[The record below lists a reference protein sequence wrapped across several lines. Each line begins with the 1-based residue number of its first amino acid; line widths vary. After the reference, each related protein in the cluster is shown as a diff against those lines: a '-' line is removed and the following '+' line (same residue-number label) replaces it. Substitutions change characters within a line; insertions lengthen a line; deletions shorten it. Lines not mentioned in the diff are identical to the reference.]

1 LPSRFGATVSAAAIF
16 VLCYQA
22 WVTSGLGG
30 PGVTQLVTHVSV
42 AAASL
47 ATALACGLAASRS
60 TAGARRG
67 WAMLSAAGACW
78 FLASGASWSH
88 QKGTGQ
94 SLPLPSAAD
103 LGSVPGLLWVL
114 GIVLPLLALQAFVAP
129 ALRDPARTRTILDGL
144 LIAAALLFSGW
155 ALVLGA
161 LHSSGRTSEL
171 VFPLVDIVLASLV
184 LATVMRV
191 RRGSRLPWTLLLTGL
206 ALLGAG
212 HVAFTYLSAGQGNF
226 DALATSSWIA
236 GAVTLALAALAPN
249 TDLMEISGDAQP
261 TGLLPALV
269 PYVPLGLA
277 AIVALVDQVD
287 LGADAFLLVDGV
299 AILVLLLARQ
309 ILAHLENEA
318 LTAQLDD
325 MVTERTQQLATQE
338 RHFRSLVRNA
348 SDVLTVVDAD
358 NVIRFQSASVER
370 VLGFAPGELVGRRI
384 EDLLHPAERVD
395 TLARLRSSPPSPAL
409 PAVIE
414 GRLRHRDGRWCL
426 AETTVSNLL
435 GDDSV
440 RGILLTSR
448 DVADRRRL
456 EHELRH
462 QALHDPLTGLANR
475 TLLRDRLEHA
485 VARCKRGPESLALV
499 TVDLDDFKMVNDTL
513 GHPAGDR
520 VLVEV
525 ARRLLQS
532 VRAGDTVARM
542 GGDEFAILLEHADAA
557 TLDLVARRVQSWPR
571 SPIQF
576 DGSAV
581 PIQGSM
587 GVATTS
593 GSSFDTEE
601 LLRNAD
607 LAMYAAKSKGKGG
620 YEVFRA
626 SMHADVLERERREA
640 ALHRGLREGE
650 LVLHYQPVVDVA
662 SGRISGAEALV
673 RWEHPDR
680 GLMLPGEFLPLAEQ
694 SELVALIGR
703 FALGEACRQ
712 ACRWQQRF
720 PYLARFAV
728 SVNVGPTR
736 QLTSTRL
743 VAEVRQALV
752 ESGLEPNTL
761 VLEIAENALM
771 GDVST
776 IIPALHA
783 LKALGVQLALDDF
796 GEAWSSLGGLRS
808 LPVDKLK
815 IDRSLVREIRSSN
828 QEASIVAAVVAMAR
842 SLGVSTVA
850 EGVESFEQLAC
861 LQENGCNEAQ
871 GFLLS
876 VPLPPAEFEALLTD
890 TNGLLDVV
898 GLARSARENLAEAA
912 AP

>member
-1 LPSRFGATVSAAAIF
+1 M
-16 VLCYQA
+16 A
-22 WVTSGLGG
+22 WVFAGLGG
-30 PGVTQLVTHVSV
+30 PTVTQTVGQASV

-47 ATALACGLAASRS
+47 ATALGCCLAAYRSR
-60 TAGARRG
+60 AGARRG
-67 WAMLSAAGACW
+67 WAMLSAAGTCW
-78 FLASGASWSH
+78 LLATGVSWSH
-88 QKGTGQ
+88 QKGAGQ
-94 SLPLPSAAD
+94 SLPIPSAAE
-103 LGSVPGLLWVL
+103 LGSVPGLLWVV
-114 GIVLPLLALQAFVAP
+114 GIVLPLLALLVFLAP
-129 ALRDPARTRTILDGL
+129 ALRKPARTRTMLDAL
-144 LIAAALLFSGW
+144 VIAGALLFVAW
-155 ALVLGA
+155 ALVLGPVYSAGHPSA
-161 LHSSGRTSEL
+161 LF
-171 VFPLVDIVLASLV
+171 FPLVDIALASLV
-184 LATVMRV
+184 LATITRV
-191 RRGSRLPWTLLLTGL
+191 RPASRLPWALILTGL
-206 ALLGAG
+206 ALLAAG
-212 HVAFTYLSAGQGNF
+212 HVTLTYLSARPGDL
-226 DALATSSWIA
+226 DALVTSSWIA
-236 GAVTLALAALAPN
+236 GALALAVAALAPS
-249 TDLMEISGDAQP
+249 TDLMEVSDETRPG
-261 TGLLPALV
+261 GLLPVLV
-269 PYVPLGLA
+269 PYVPVGLA
-277 AIVALVDQVD
+277 VVVALLAGVD
-287 LGADAFLLVDGV
+287 LGADAFLLADGLV
-299 AILVLLLARQ
+299 ILALLLARQ
-309 ILAHLENEA
+309 VLDHLQSEA
-318 LTAQLDD
+318 LSARLDE
-325 MVTERTQQLATQE
+325 MVTEQTSRLANQE

-358 NVIRFQSASVER
+358 NVIRLQSASVER

-384 EDLLHPAERVD
+384 EELLHPDERLD
-395 TLARLRSSPPSPAL
+395 TLARLRSSPPSPAM
-409 PAVIE
+409 PVVIE
-414 GRLRHRDGRWCL
+414 GRLRHRQGRWCL

-456 EHELRH
+456 EHDLRH

-499 TVDLDDFKMVNDTL
+499 TVDLDDFKTVNDTL

-542 GGDEFAILLEHADAA
+542 GGDEFAILLEHADDA

-576 DGSAV
+576 DGSTV

-593 GSSFDTEE
+593 GSSLDAEE

-607 LAMYAAKSKGKGG
+607 LAMYAAKSSGKGS
-620 YEVFRA
+620 YQLFRP
-626 SMHADVLERERREA
+626 SMHADVVERGRREA
-640 ALHRGLREGE
+640 ALHRGLEQGE

-694 SELVALIGR
+694 SELVALIGS

-712 ACRWQQRF
+712 ARRWQQRF
-720 PYLARFAV
+720 PQMPRLAM

-736 QLTSTRL
+736 QLTSPQL

-752 ESGLEPNTL
+752 ASGLEPDTL

-776 IIPALHA
+776 IVPALHA
-783 LKALGVQLALDDF
+783 LKGLGVQLALDDF
-796 GEAWSSLGGLRS
+796 GEAWSSVGGLRS
-808 LPVDKLK
+808 LPVDRLK
-815 IDRSLVREIRSSN
+815 IDRSLVREIHPSSK
-828 QEASIVAAVVAMAR
+828 EASIVTAVVAMAR

-876 VPLPPAEFEALLTD
+876 APLPPAEFEALLGDTD
-890 TNGLLDVV
+890 GLLDVV
-898 GLARSARENLAEAA
+898 GLARSARENLAHATV
-912 AP
+912 P

>member
-1 LPSRFGATVSAAAIF
+1 MPVRFRAATAVAVVLCLVQVSWTLFGPPDSAA
-16 VLCYQA
+16 
-22 WVTSGLGG
+22 
-30 PGVTQLVTHVSV
+30 THVLARLSV
-42 AAASL
+42 AGASL
-47 ATALACGLAASRS
+47 ATALACGFAASRS
-60 TAGARRG
+60 RAAIRRG
-67 WAMLSAAGACW
+67 WAMLSAAGTCW
-78 FLASGASWSH
+78 FLASGVSWSH
-88 QKGTGQ
+88 QKGAGRT
-94 SLPLPSAAD
+94 LPIPSSAD
-103 LGSVPGLLWVL
+103 VGSVPGLLWVL
-114 GIVLPLLALQAFVAP
+114 GIVLPVLALLAFLAP
-129 ALRDPARTRTILDGL
+129 ALRDPARRRTILDGL
-144 LIAAALLFSGW
+144 LIAGALLFSGW

-161 LHSSGRTSEL
+161 AYSAGGTSEI
-171 VFPLVDIVLASLV
+171 VFPLVDILLASLV
-184 LATVMRV
+184 LATVTRV
-191 RRGSRLPWTLLLTGL
+191 KSGSRLPWAVLLTGL

-212 HVAFTYLSAGQGNF
+212 HVASTYLSAGQG
-226 DALATSSWIA
+226 DLHALATSSWIA
-236 GAVTLALAALAPN
+236 GAAALAVAALAPN
-249 TDLMEISGDAQP
+249 TDLMEVSGEGQA

-277 AIVALVDQVD
+277 AFVAVVDQVD
-287 LGADAFLLVDGV
+287 LGADVFLLVDGV
-299 AILVLLLARQ
+299 VILVLLLARQ
-309 ILAHLENEA
+309 VLAHLENEA

-325 MVTERTQQLATQE
+325 LVTQRTQQLATQE
-338 RHFRSLVRNA
+338 RHFRSLARNA

-384 EDLLHPAERVD
+384 EDLLHPAERVEI
-395 TLARLRSSPPSPAL
+395 LARLRSSPPSPAL
-409 PAVIE
+409 PPVIE
-414 GRLRHRDGRWCL
+414 GRLRHRRGHWCL

-448 DVADRRRL
+448 DVADRRRM

-485 VARCKRGPESLALV
+485 VARCRRGPESLALV

-542 GGDEFAILLEHADAA
+542 GGDEFAILLERADDE
-557 TLDLVARRVQSWPR
+557 TLDLVAQRVQSWPR

-576 DGSAV
+576 DGSTV
-581 PIQGSM
+581 PIRGSM

-593 GSSFDTEE
+593 GSSFDAEE

-620 YEVFRA
+620 YEVFRP
-626 SMHADVLERERREA
+626 SMHTDVVERERREA

-662 SGRISGAEALV
+662 TGRVSGAEALV

-703 FALGEACRQ
+703 FALGEACHQ
-712 ACRWQQRF
+712 ALRWQQRF
-720 PYLARFAV
+720 PFLARFAV

-736 QLTSTRL
+736 QLTSPQFL
-743 VAEVRQALV
+743 AEVRQALN
-752 ESGLEPNTL
+752 ESGLEPDTL

-776 IIPALHA
+776 IVPALHA
-783 LKALGVQLALDDF
+783 LKGLGVQLALDDF
-796 GEAWSSLGGLRS
+796 GEAWLSLGGLRS

-815 IDRSLVREIRSSN
+815 IDRSLVQEIRSSN
-828 QEASIVAAVVAMAR
+828 QDASIVTAVVAMAR
-842 SLGVSTVA
+842 SLGVTTVA

-898 GLARSARENLAEAA
+898 GLARTAREELAEAA

>member
-1 LPSRFGATVSAAAIF
+1 MVVRFRAAAAVAAVF
-16 VLCYQA
+16 CLVQVAAALF
-22 WVTSGLGG
+22 G
-30 PGVTQLVTHVSV
+30 PANHFFMRASV

-47 ATALACGLAASRS
+47 ATALACGFAASRS
-60 TAGARRG
+60 GAGARRG
-67 WAMLSAAGACW
+67 WALFSAAGTCW
-78 FLASGASWSH
+78 FLANGMTWFNE
-88 QKGTGQ
+88 KGTGR
-94 SLPLPSAAD
+94 SLPLPSSAELA
-103 LGSVPGLLWVL
+103 SVPGLVSVL
-114 GIVLPLLALQAFVAP
+114 GLVLPLLALLAFLAP
-129 ALRDPARTRTILDGL
+129 TLRHPARARTILDGL
-144 LIAAALLFSGW
+144 LVAGALLFTAW
-155 ALVLGA
+155 ALGLGEA
-161 LHSSGRTSEL
+161 YSAGPTLLL
-171 VFPLVDIVLASLV
+171 VHPLVDIVLASLV

-191 RRGSRLPWTLLLTGL
+191 KKGARLPWALLVAGLGLLT
-206 ALLGAG
+206 AG
-212 HVAFTYLSAGQGNF
+212 HVAFINVHAAVPGSLAGLANSTWVIG
-226 DALATSSWIA
+226 AL
-236 GAVTLALAALAPN
+236 VLALAALAPN
-249 TDLMEISGDAQP
+249 TDLMEVSGEARP
-261 TGLLPALV
+261 TGLIPALL
-269 PYVPLGLA
+269 PYAPVGVA
-277 AIVALVDQVD
+277 ATVGLVDQVD
-287 LGADAFLLVDGV
+287 LLADAFLLVDGV
-299 AILVLLLARQ
+299 VILVLLLARQ
-309 ILAHLENEA
+309 VLAHLENEA
-318 LTAQLDD
+318 LTARLDD
-325 MVTERTQQLATQE
+325 MVGERTARLAYQE

-358 NVIRFQSASVER
+358 NVIRYQSASVER

-384 EDLLHPAERVD
+384 EELLHPDERVD
-395 TLARLRSSPPSPAL
+395 TLARLRSSPPSPAP

-414 GRLRHRDGRWCL
+414 GRLRHRRGRWCL

-435 GDDSV
+435 GDESV

-456 EHELRH
+456 EHDLRH

-499 TVDLDDFKMVNDTL
+499 TVDLDDFKIVNDTL

-532 VRAGDTVARM
+532 VRAGDTVARL
-542 GGDEFAILLEHADAA
+542 GGDEFAILLEHSDDA
-557 TLDLVARRVQSWPR
+557 TLDLVAQRVQSWPR

-576 DGSAV
+576 DGSTV

-593 GSSFDTEE
+593 GSSFDAEE

-607 LAMYAAKSKGKGG
+607 LAMYAAKSDGKGS
-620 YEVFRA
+620 YQVFRP
-626 SMHADVLERERREA
+626 SMHADVVERERREA
-640 ALHRGLREGE
+640 ALHRALREGE

-662 SGRISGAEALV
+662 SGWITGAEALV

-703 FALGEACRQ
+703 FALDEACRQ
-712 ACRWQQRF
+712 ARRWQQHR
-720 PYLARFAV
+720 PHLARFAV

-736 QLTSTRL
+736 QLTSPRL

-752 ESGLEPNTL
+752 DTGLAPDTL

-771 GDVST
+771 GDVTT
-776 IIPALHA
+776 IIPALHE
-783 LKALGVQLALDDF
+783 LKGLGVQLALDDF

-815 IDRSLVREIRSSN
+815 IDRSLVQEIQSSN
-828 QEASIVAAVVAMAR
+828 QEASIVTAVVAMAR
-842 SLGVSTVA
+842 SLGVTTIA

-890 TNGLLDVV
+890 TDGRLDVV
-898 GLARSARENLAEAA
+898 ALAHSAQGDLAA
-912 AP
+912 AAAA

>member
-1 LPSRFGATVSAAAIF
+1 LPVRFRAAIAVAVVFCLAQVAWVLLGRGDPAAAH
-16 VLCYQA
+16 LLA
-22 WVTSGLGG
+22 RASATG
-30 PGVTQLVTHVSV
+30 
-42 AAASL
+42 ASL
-47 ATALACGLAASRS
+47 ATALACGFAASRS
-60 TAGARRG
+60 GAGARRG
-67 WAMLSAAGACW
+67 WTLFAAAATCW
-78 FLASGASWSH
+78 FLANGMTWYH
-88 QKGTGQ
+88 EKGTGR
-94 SLPLPSAAD
+94 SYPIPSATE
-103 LGSVPGLLWVL
+103 LTSVRGLVSVL
-114 GIVLPLLALQAFVAP
+114 GLVLPLLALLAFLAP
-129 ALRDPARTRTILDGL
+129 ALRRPARARTVLDGIL
-144 LIAAALLFSGW
+144 VASSLLFTSW
-155 ALVLGA
+155 ALVLGRA
-161 LHSSGRTSEL
+161 YSAGRASEL
-171 VFPLVDIVLASLV
+171 VYPLVDIVLASLV
-184 LATVMRV
+184 LATAMRI
-191 RRGSRLPWTLLLTGL
+191 RRGSRLPWALLLTGL
-206 ALLGAG
+206 ALLAAA
-212 HVAFTYLSAGQGNF
+212 HTLTYLPTHPGWH
-226 DALATSSWIA
+226 DDLAAFSWIV
-236 GAVTLALAALAPN
+236 GAVVLAVAALAPN
-249 TDLMEISGDAQP
+249 TDLMEVSGEAGP
-261 TGLLPALV
+261 TGLVPALV
-269 PYVPLGLA
+269 PYTPVGLA
-277 AIVALVDQVD
+277 AVVALVDQVD
-287 LGADAFLLVDGV
+287 LGADAFLMVDGV
-299 AILVLLLARQ
+299 VILLLVLSRQ
-309 ILAHLENEA
+309 VLSHLENET
-318 LTAQLDD
+318 LTARLDD
-325 MVTERTQQLATQE
+325 LVTERTARLANQE

-358 NVIRFQSASVER
+358 NVIRYQSASVER

-384 EDLLHPAERVD
+384 EELLHPDERVD

-414 GRLRHRDGRWCL
+414 GRLRHRQGRWCL

-448 DVADRRRL
+448 DVAERRRL
-456 EHELRH
+456 EHELRR

-485 VARCKRGPESLALV
+485 VARCRRGAESLALV
-499 TVDLDDFKMVNDTL
+499 TVDLDDFKVVNDTL

-542 GGDEFAILLEHADAA
+542 GGDEFAILLEHADEA
-557 TLDLVARRVQSWPR
+557 TLDLVAQRVQSWPQ
-571 SPIQF
+571 SPIRF
-576 DGSAV
+576 DASTV

-593 GSSFDTEE
+593 GSSFDAEE

-607 LAMYAAKSKGKGG
+607 LAMYAAKSKGKGS
-620 YEVFRA
+620 YEVFRD
-626 SMHADVLERERREA
+626 SMHADVVERERREE
-640 ALHRGLREGE
+640 ALHRALRVGE
-650 LVLHYQPVVDVA
+650 LVLHYQPVVEVA

-712 ACRWQQRF
+712 ARRWQQRF
-720 PYLARFAV
+720 PHLARFAV

-736 QLTSTRL
+736 HLTSPQL
-743 VAEVRQALV
+743 VTEVRHALV
-752 ESGLEPNTL
+752 ETGLEPNTL
-761 VLEIAENALM
+761 VLEIAENALL

-783 LKALGVQLALDDF
+783 LKELGVQLALDDF

-815 IDRSLVREIRSSN
+815 IDRSLVQEIRSSN
-828 QEASIVAAVVAMAR
+828 QDASIVTTVLAMAR

-850 EGVESFEQLAC
+850 EGVESFEQLAF

-876 VPLPPAEFEALLTD
+876 VPLPPADFESLLTD
-890 TNGLLDVV
+890 TGGLLDVV
-898 GLARSARENLAEAA
+898 GLARPAREELAETA